1 MRGPRKFIGS
11 AVGHAIGAVDVFVAL
26 ATAPAQIWWEVAR
39 SLSERSNAQA
49 VALRD
54 ANQELVR
61 EHAIVTMLQDAM
73 RPDPP
78 AVPSVEIAA
87 RYLPAGR
94 FTTVGGDWF
103 DAFAVDD
110 DRLIVVVGDIAG
122 HGIGAAAAM
131 AQVRN
136 AIRGCAFA
144 GLDPGRILETVGTML
159 VQTSAGL
166 SATCVVGS
174 LSSST
179 HVLTWASAGH
189 PPPLVSH
196 AGGDT
201 GFLPD
206 RPGPPLPFPG
216 AQYREHTHLLP
227 PSSSLIL
234 YTDGLV
240 ERRDEPIDVG
250 LNRLRA
256 LAEGHGGE
264 SVQRLANLLIEQLLR
279 GTTPDDDVCVLVV
292 RPISP

>member
-1 MRGPRKFIGS
+1 MRGPRQFIES
-11 AVGHAIGAVDVFVAL
+11 AASHAIGAVDVVVSL
-26 ATAPAQIWWEVAR
+26 ATGPARVWWDVAR
-39 SLSERSNAQA
+39 STTDRSTAQA

-54 ANQELVR
+54 ANIELVR

-94 FTTVGGDWF
+94 FATVGGDWF

-110 DRLIVVVGDIAG
+110 DRLILVVGDIAG

-144 GLDPGRILETVGTML
+144 GLDPGRILATVGTML
-159 VQTSAGL
+159 LQTSTGL

-179 HVLTWASAGH
+179 NILTWASAGH
-189 PPPLVSH
+189 PPPLLAH
-196 AGGDT
+196 ANGDT
-201 GFLPD
+201 RFLTD

-216 AQYREHTHLLP
+216 ADYGVHTHLLP
-227 PSSSLIL
+227 LSSSLIL

-240 ERRDEPIDVG
+240 ERRDEPIDLG

-256 LAEGHGGE
+256 LAEANGRQG
-264 SVQRLANLLIEQLLR
+264 VQRLANLLIEQLLR
-279 GTTPDDDVCVLVV
+279 GGTPEDDVCVLVV
-292 RPISP
+292 RPVGS